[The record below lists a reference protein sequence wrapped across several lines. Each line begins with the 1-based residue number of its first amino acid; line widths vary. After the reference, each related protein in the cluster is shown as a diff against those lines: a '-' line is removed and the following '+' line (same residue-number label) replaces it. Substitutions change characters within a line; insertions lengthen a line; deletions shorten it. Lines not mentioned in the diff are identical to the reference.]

1 MGVDAVR
8 LILQPIAGDFELC
21 ARLGL
26 VFLASSTHLQGF
38 DGGKIVHAVLDG
50 SPGARA
56 GIEPRD
62 IIVSVDGRPWDSV
75 RHMVFSD
82 RRSSE
87 ITAQTFAARYF
98 AFAKVAVRVPPEPYR
113 PLDDIATEAARVIA
127 AKPTPDTA
135 PYRRPLADFEIAEFR
150 ELMARLSPR
159 RRRR

>member
-1 MGVDAVR
+1 MR
-8 LILQPIAGDFELC
+8 LIVQPVAGGFELC

-26 VFLASSTHLQGF
+26 VLVPPQLRCPLEGAR
-38 DGGKIVHAVLDG
+38 IVHAVLDR

-56 GIEPRD
+56 SIEARD
-62 IIVSVDGRPWDSV
+62 IIVSVDGQPWDSV
-75 RHMVFSD
+75 RRLTFSD
-82 RRSSE
+82 RRPSE
-87 ITAQTFAARYF
+87 ITAQTFVARYF
-98 AFAKVAVRVPPEPYR
+98 TFAKVAVRVPPEPYR